1 MKITYVLA
9 DDRKYITE
17 LLFNIKNLL
26 TLDYLCVVKVFYHCE
41 A

>member
-17 LLFNIKNLL
+17 LLFNIKDLL
-26 TLDYLCVVKVFYHCE
+26 TLDYLWLVKVVYHCGV
-41 A
+41 